1 MPEIDILR
9 TMLTLLRAQLAV
21 LRQER
26 GSATL
31 EQILITI
38 TLVTAA
44 GVVGGAI
51 LAKVNQKASAIPTG
65 TP

>member
-9 TMLTLLRAQLAV
+9 TTLILLRAQLGL

-38 TLVTAA
+38 TLVAAA
-44 GVVGGAI
+44 GIVGGAI
-51 LAKVNQKASAIPTG
+51 LAKVNERANAIPTG

>member
-1 MPEIDILR
+1 MPEIEILR
-9 TMLTLLRAQLAV
+9 TTLTLLRAQLAV

-51 LAKVNQKASAIPTG
+51 LAKVNQKANAIPTG